1 MTSFYLYRKVVT
13 AFSSLMSSLMSR
25 LMSRLIKLYQSL
37 ISALHPAAVAAG
49 LLDIQYRVALANS
62 YIFIY

>member
-13 AFSSLMSSLMSR
+13 AFSSLMSR

>member
-13 AFSSLMSSLMSR
+13 AFSSLMSR

-37 ISALHPAAVAAG
+37 VSALHPAAVAAG
-49 LLDIQYRVALANS
+49 LLDIQYGVALANS

>member
-13 AFSSLMSSLMSR
+13 AFSSLMSR

-37 ISALHPAAVAAG
+37 ISVLHPAAVAAG
-49 LLDIQYRVALANS
+49 LLDI
-62 YIFIY
+62 

>member
-13 AFSSLMSSLMSR
+13 TFSRLISR
-25 LMSRLIKLYQSL
+25 LMSRLISLYQSL
-37 ISALHPAAVAAG
+37 VSVLHHAAVAAG
-49 LLDIQYRVALANS
+49 LLDIQYGIALANS

>member
-13 AFSSLMSSLMSR
+13 AFSSLMSR

-37 ISALHPAAVAAG
+37 VSALHPAAVAAG
-49 LLDIQYRVALANS
+49 LLDIQYGVALVNS

>member
-1 MTSFYLYRKVVT
+1 MTSFYLYRKVMT
-13 AFSSLMSSLMSR
+13 AFSSLISR

-37 ISALHPAAVAAG
+37 ISALHPTAVAAG